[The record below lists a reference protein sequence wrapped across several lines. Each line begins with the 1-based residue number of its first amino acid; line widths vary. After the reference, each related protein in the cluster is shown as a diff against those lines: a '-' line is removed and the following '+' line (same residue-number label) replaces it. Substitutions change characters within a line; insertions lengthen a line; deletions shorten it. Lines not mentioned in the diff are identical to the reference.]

1 MRDFFQVSP
10 EGIFKADAGLVSI
23 NDDGTFNDRGFHQG
37 SPETPRARYR
47 CKADSELAEV
57 VRYRPALMCL
67 FVMPDTAASGGMSKF
82 LHITKGI
89 AMDAHKQDVATL
101 IELLKMA
108 AERWP
113 RSEAD
118 QVSQSELLR
127 EDHSLL
133 EMWPEACR
141 RTGVG
146 RREFPP
152 GVIKLWQERLGR
164 AN

>member
-1 MRDFFQVSP
+1 MRV
-10 EGIFKADAGLVSI
+10 L
-23 NDDGTFNDRGFHQG
+23 
-37 SPETPRARYR
+37 
-47 CKADSELAEV
+47 
-57 VRYRPALMCL
+57 
-67 FVMPDTAASGGMSKF
+67 VMPDTAAPVVVCNS
-82 LHITKGI
+82 HDNTKGVV
-89 AMDAHKQDVATL
+89 MDTHNQDVATL

-113 RSEAD
+113 HSETN
-118 QVSQSELLR
+118 QVSQSELFR

-146 RREFPP
+146 RREFPI
-152 GVIKLWQERLGR
+152 GVIKLWKQRLGR

>member
-1 MRDFFQVSP
+1 
-10 EGIFKADAGLVSI
+10 
-23 NDDGTFNDRGFHQG
+23 
-37 SPETPRARYR
+37 
-47 CKADSELAEV
+47 
-57 VRYRPALMCL
+57 MCL
-67 FVMPDTAASGGMSKF
+67 FVMPDTAASGLMCKF
-82 LHITKGI
+82 PDIAKGFV
-89 AMDAHKQDVATL
+89 MDTHKQDVATL

-113 RSEAD
+113 RSGTD
-118 QVSQSELLR
+118 QVSQSELFR

-152 GVIKLWQERLGR
+152 GVIKLWKQRLGR

>member
-1 MRDFFQVSP
+1 
-10 EGIFKADAGLVSI
+10 
-23 NDDGTFNDRGFHQG
+23 
-37 SPETPRARYR
+37 
-47 CKADSELAEV
+47 
-57 VRYRPALMCL
+57 
-67 FVMPDTAASGGMSKF
+67 MPDTAASVGMSKF

-89 AMDAHKQDVATL
+89 AMDTHKQDVATL

-113 RSEAD
+113 RFETNE
-118 QVSQSELLR
+118 VSQSDLFR

-152 GVIKLWQERLGR
+152 GVIKLWKERLGR

>member
-1 MRDFFQVSP
+1 
-10 EGIFKADAGLVSI
+10 
-23 NDDGTFNDRGFHQG
+23 
-37 SPETPRARYR
+37 
-47 CKADSELAEV
+47 
-57 VRYRPALMCL
+57 MCL
-67 FVMPDTAASGGMSKF
+67 FVMPGHSDIGVVMYKFHCEGVVMDT
-82 LHITKGI
+82 
-89 AMDAHKQDVATL
+89 HKQDVATL

-127 EDHSLL
+127 EDYSLL

-152 GVIKLWQERLGR
+152 GVIKLWKQRLGR

>member
-1 MRDFFQVSP
+1 MRF
-10 EGIFKADAGLVSI
+10 
-23 NDDGTFNDRGFHQG
+23 
-37 SPETPRARYR
+37 
-47 CKADSELAEV
+47 
-57 VRYRPALMCL
+57 
-67 FVMPDTAASGGMSKF
+67 FVMTDTAASGVMCKVAD
-82 LHITKGI
+82 IAKGVV
-89 AMDAHKQDVATL
+89 MDTHKQDVATL

-108 AERWP
+108 AERWA

-118 QVSQSELLR
+118 QVSQSDLLR

-152 GVIKLWQERLGR
+152 GVIKLWKQRLGR

>member
-1 MRDFFQVSP
+1 M
-10 EGIFKADAGLVSI
+10 A
-23 NDDGTFNDRGFHQG
+23 
-37 SPETPRARYR
+37 
-47 CKADSELAEV
+47 
-57 VRYRPALMCL
+57 
-67 FVMPDTAASGGMSKF
+67 DTAASIVMSKSF
-82 LHITKGI
+82 QITKGI

-127 EDHSLL
+127 EDYSLL

-152 GVIKLWQERLGR
+152 GVIKLWKERLGR
-164 AN
+164 VN